1 MKVADLLEAR
11 RENWRE
17 LETLCDKLTNRRR
30 RSQAAPLVARFA
42 ALYRAA
48 CADLALSDAY
58 QLPPNT
64 VQYLHQ
70 LVGRAHNQLYHSRAF
85 HFADWG
91 REMLL
96 RVPRRLLHD
105 RTLWLAFCI
114 FWGAFLAAAF
124 CAYVSPR
131 FTEEAVGRE
140 MMQSMEEMY
149 AKPLA
154 RRNANEA
161 GVMAGFYVQHNA
173 GIGLQC
179 FAAGLLIGV
188 AGLFI
193 TASNAVIL
201 GAVFGHMATV
211 PQRDNFFNFVTAHGP
226 FELTAIVLA
235 SAAGMRLGFSIV
247 DTRGQTRIASLRRAG
262 REALPAMCASIILFG
277 LAAII
282 EGFISPTEL
291 PYAVKAAVALIST
304 VLLLAYVFVLG
315 TRREVS
321 RATG

>member
-1 MKVADLLEAR
+1 MKVADLLETR

-17 LETLCDKLTNRRR
+17 LETLCDKLANRRL

-42 ALYRAA
+42 SLYRAA

-64 VQYLHQ
+64 AQYLHH
-70 LVGRAHNQLYHSRAF
+70 LVGRAHNQLYRSRGF
-85 HFADWG
+85 YFADWG
-91 REMLL
+91 REMLH
-96 RVPRRLLHD
+96 RVPQRLLRD

-114 FWGAFLAAAF
+114 FWGGFLAAAF
-124 CAYVSPR
+124 CAFASPE
-131 FTEEAVGRE
+131 FTEAAIGRE
-140 MMQSMEEMY
+140 MIEQMEEMY
-149 AKPLA
+149 SKSLS
-154 RRNANEA
+154 RRDPNEA
-161 GVMAGFYVQHNA
+161 SSMAGFYVYHNA

-179 FAAGLLIGV
+179 FAAGLLLGV

-193 TASNAVIL
+193 TISNAVIL

-211 PQRDNFFNFVTAHGP
+211 PQRENFFTFVTAHGP

-247 DTRGQTRIASLRRAG
+247 ETRGQTRIASLRNAA
-262 REALPAMCASIILFG
+262 REALPAMCFSIILFA
-277 LAAII
+277 LAAGI
-282 EGFISPTEL
+282 EAFISPTEL
-291 PYAVKAAVALIST
+291 PYAVKAAVALVST
-304 VLLLAYVFVLG
+304 ALLLAYVFVLG
-315 TRREVS
+315 TRQEAP